1 MSKGVYNYYDPEYN
15 PGSAEGNVLLMSVND
30 DTFTFV
36 IMQTTTKKIL
46 VWGENFPE
54 SELIHPAELSDI
66 LNAKYDDVKA
76 VVVSNSFTVIPK
88 DLYTDADIPNYSKF
102 LSAKANDTVLTNE
115 LDASNYV
122 VFKVG
127 EDAIKN
133 ISSFVDL
140 KSVFFGGK
148 VLIAAINEGKPDE
161 GALYIHIEASKL
173 HILSFQ
179 DGLVRFYNIYDFANP
194 DELMYYVVLVA
205 NELGISV
212 DDAAVVTSGNISI
225 GDIEISQLNEHL
237 HNVVMNLLRIVEL
250 PDGFVAHHLLFLSGL
265 SLCGSLV
272 EN

>member
-1 MSKGVYNYYDPEYN
+1 M
-15 PGSAEGNVLLMSVND
+15 LMSVND

-36 IMQTTTKKIL
+36 IMQVITKKIL

-76 VVVSNSFTVIPK
+76 VVLSNSFTVIPK
-88 DLYTDADIPNYSKF
+88 DLYTHADIPNYSKF
-102 LSAKANDTVLTNE
+102 LSAKANDTIITND

-127 EDAIKN
+127 EDVVKN

-148 VLIAAINEGKPDE
+148 VLIAAVNEGKPDE
-161 GALYIHIEASKL
+161 WSLYLHIEANKL
-173 HILSFQ
+173 HILAFKDS
-179 DGLVRFYNIYDFANP
+179 LVRFYNVYNFTNA

-205 NELGISV
+205 NELELNL
-212 DDAAVVTSGNISI
+212 DDAVLIVSGNVSMGDAKISR
-225 GDIEISQLNEHL
+225 LNE
-237 HNVVMNLLRIVEL
+237 LLRNITMNPLQILEL
-250 PDGFVAHHLLFLSGL
+250 PGGFVPHQVLFLSGL
-265 SLCGSLV
+265 MLCESLV